1 MWSQEILG
9 LLLTPSDFC
18 LGEESCWHTCFVCL
32 SSSQHQED
40 LFLII
45 FFLDKKTSASLL
57 QADFCIKC
65 TSYRWAADE
74 KLPVANRNGYEIMRR
89 IGCYRNTSWCVS
101 CAVLECTG

>member
-9 LLLTPSDFC
+9 LLLTPLVFS
-18 LGEESCWHTCFVCL
+18 LGEESHWHTCFVCL

-45 FFLDKKTSASLL
+45 FFLDRKTSASLL

-65 TSYRWAADE
+65 TSYRRAADE
-74 KLPVANRNGYEIMRR
+74 KLHVANRNG
-89 IGCYRNTSWCVS
+89 
-101 CAVLECTG
+101 

>member
-9 LLLTPSDFC
+9 LLLTPSDFS
-18 LGEESCWHTCFVCL
+18 LREESCWHTCFVCL

-65 TSYRWAADE
+65 TSYQWAADE
-74 KLPVANRNGYEIMRR
+74 KLPVANRNG
-89 IGCYRNTSWCVS
+89 
-101 CAVLECTG
+101 